1 MQTLITAYRHLHS
14 ATQKLVSH
22 YSPHICLNHLIIKND
37 ATENDIINN
46 MNELRKYYSAPHFSY
61 LKNSKKRN

>member
-1 MQTLITAYRHLHS
+1 MQTLVIAYRHLHS

-22 YSPHICLNHLIIKND
+22 YSPHICLNHLSIKND
-37 ATENDIINN
+37 ASENDIIKN

-61 LKNSKKRN
+61 LKDLKKSK